1 MTVKTEKKPYKVE
14 PPVPLALHMHHT
26 IEYQMFLENIMP
38 LSPPVMYSFVVKVG
52 GRNTPSTHLFFAE
65 KKKKAYHLCHLLV
78 VDVIC
83 FLYFKNFCLPW

>member
-52 GRNTPSTHLFFAE
+52 GRNTPSTHIFFAE
-65 KKKKAYHLCHLLV
+65 KKEKSIPLMPLV
-78 VDVIC
+78 SGGC
-83 FLYFKNFCLPW
+83 GMLY